1 MPTPRR
7 RAASKPPA
15 DLFER
20 VRAVCLALPEV
31 TERLSHGE
39 PAFFVRGK
47 LFVSFSIDH
56 HHDGEE
62 AAWIKAAPGVQEALI
77 DEDPEHFYRPPYVG
91 VKGWVAARMDRK
103 AIPWSEVEAL
113 VREAWMLAAP
123 RRLAATLAPS
133 REG

>member
-7 RAASKPPA
+7 WAASKPPA
-15 DLFER
+15 DRFER
-20 VRAVCLALPEV
+20 IRAVCLALPEV

-47 LFVSFSIDH
+47 LFVSFWIDH
-56 HHDGEE
+56 RHDGEE
-62 AAWIKAAPGVQEALI
+62 AVWIKAAPGVQEALL

-91 VKGWVAARMDRK
+91 VKGWVAARMDRR
-103 AIPWSEVEAL
+103 ATPWDEVEAL

-123 RRLAATLAPS
+123 RHLAATFATP
-133 REG
+133 RRG